1 MTERIRMAR
10 RRSRLRRGRTVY
22 AALPAPAWVPEP
34 VDPPS
39 RWGRVHRG
47 LAGRRPGA
55 FQPVG
60 EAALRTVSD
69 GSAVL
74 SIVRR

>member
-1 MTERIRMAR
+1 MSERIRMGR
-10 RRSRLRRGRTVY
+10 RRSRLRRGRMVY
-22 AALPAPAWVPEP
+22 AASPVPAWVPEP

-39 RWGRVHRG
+39 RWRRVHREP
-47 LAGRRPGA
+47 ADRSAVA

-60 EAALRTVSD
+60 EAVLRTVSD